1 MNITQRLAL
10 HKLGYTKEEINAFAA
25 EEKAAA
31 EPDAQPA
38 AEPDAQPTAGQG
50 SQASGFAEVLTALNN
65 LTAAVQ
71 AQNIKNAEQPKTQ
84 PVKAEDVIT
93 GALKNL

>member
-1 MNITQRLAL
+1 MNITQRLQL

-25 EEKAAA
+25 EEKAA
-31 EPDAQPA
+31 E
-38 AEPDAQPTAGQG
+38 QPTAEPGTQHAEEAG
-50 SQASGFAEVLTALNN
+50 TQTSGFAEVLSALNN

-71 AQNIKNAEQPKTQ
+71 TQNIKNAEQPTTP